1 MGKTLIREQKASEGM
16 WLTRYD
22 KVSNIYIDTDVV
34 WLGKDD
40 VEYQECTE
48 DEHQEHMVHNNKVR
62 DEMLKAMNEE

>member
-1 MGKTLIREQKASEGM
+1 MGKIREQKASEGM

-40 VEYQECTE
+40 VEYPECTE
-48 DEHQEHMVHNNKVR
+48 QEHQEHMAHNERVR
-62 DEMLKAMNEE
+62 KEQEKAMNEQQ